1 MMKDV
6 VKIQMGLEVEGNEIE
21 VSFGMAIQK
30 YIDEDLTKKEREE
43 IERLSV
49 EISKIVSK
57 AVKRG
62 INEEEERD
70 PKIDDLFEKTKDEL
84 YDSFGIKTTAKANEI
99 EELAK
104 QYINIDKLSE
114 EDKKKVDEFRKKLDD
129 CKTLEDALLLAME
142 ELENELK

>member
-21 VSFGMAIQK
+21 VNFGVAIQK
-30 YIDEDLTKKEREE
+30 HIDEDLTKKEREE

-57 AVKRG
+57 AVKRKMD
-62 INEEEERD
+62 EEMERD
-70 PKIDDLFEKTKDEL
+70 DRIDSLFDKTKDEL
-84 YDSFGIKTTAKANEI
+84 YE
-99 EELAK
+99 
-104 QYINIDKLSE
+104 QLSE
-114 EDKKKVDEFRKKLDD
+114 EDKKKVDEFRKKLDN

-142 ELENELK
+142 ELDNEIK

>member
-1 MMKDV
+1 MMKDA
-6 VKIQMGLEVEGNEIE
+6 VKIQMGLEVEGNEVE
-21 VSFGMAIQK
+21 VSFGVAIQK
-30 YIDEDLTKKEREE
+30 HIDEDLTKKEREE

-84 YDSFGIKTTAKANEI
+84 YE
-99 EELAK
+99 
-104 QYINIDKLSE
+104 QLSE

>member
-84 YDSFGIKTTAKANEI
+84 YE
-99 EELAK
+99 
-104 QYINIDKLSE
+104 QLSE